1 MKTLEERIRLIETVL
16 EKLKRELKEDS
27 NISQDSIFPPIN
39 KLTAKEDLD
48 KYPNSLFWF
57 HGDTFILELEKRDDK
72 LIAWVNYPKIWN
84 PISTKNDW
92 NYHQTQAFLKVMI
105 EEHFKLKDATPLLKF
120 NGLFCVIEEHFK
132 LRDVTPE
139 Q

>member
-57 HGDTFILELEKRDDK
+57 HGDTFILELEKRDGK
-72 LIAWVNYPKIWN
+72 LIAYVNYIEICN
-84 PISTKNDW
+84 PIVTKNNW
-92 NYHQTQAFLKVMI
+92 NYDQTQAFLKVKI
-105 EEHFKLKDATPLLKF
+105 EEHFKLRDVTPLISTLVD
-120 NGLFCVIEEHFK
+120 NIEIEEHFK